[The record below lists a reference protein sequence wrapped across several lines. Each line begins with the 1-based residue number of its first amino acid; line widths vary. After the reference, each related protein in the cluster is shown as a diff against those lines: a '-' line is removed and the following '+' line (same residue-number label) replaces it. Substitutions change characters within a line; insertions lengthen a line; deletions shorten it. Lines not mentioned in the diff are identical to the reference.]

1 MRLRGKSIRFRLT
14 LWYTLIL
21 MTIMAAFSILIYF
34 SLKHSLVRSLD
45 ASIRSEGEWV
55 AGIIDMIDDEADD
68 LEEFEEDLEDS
79 LEDLLS
85 EYTSGGRRSQYIQ
98 IRRGIGEVVY
108 HSEQLDHVLLA
119 SREALQQAMDGKH
132 TLETIIDPVEG
143 TLRFMTLPVEGED
156 NEIYLVQVGA
166 SFRGIQRIS
175 RQLLFILLVSG
186 AVAAVVSV
194 LGGSF
199 LAQKALKPVDE
210 ITKTAQK
217 IEAENLSQRL
227 EVPATEDELSR
238 LATTLNEMIDRL
250 ERSFQQIRQFT
261 ADASHELRTP
271 LTAMRGQTEVTL
283 RRERSAEEYRQV
295 LESNLEEAEW
305 MSKIVENLLT
315 LSRTDSGEIQLD
327 VRPVQLGGLF
337 QDACEE
343 CKSLAAAKNIEVF
356 LDKIQEITIFGDEI
370 RLRQMLL
377 NLVDNAVKYT
387 PDGGQIRLS
396 LEVDGKSARIQVKD
410 TGIGISKENLP
421 YIFDR
426 FFRAD
431 KARSREMGGS
441 GLGLNIVQWI
451 INAHHGTIDVT
462 SKIGEGSCFTI
473 YLPVESCK
481 GG

>member
-1 MRLRGKSIRFRLT
+1 MRLSGKSIQFRLT

-21 MTIMAAFSILIYF
+21 MVILLAFSILVYF
-34 SLKHSLVRSLD
+34 SLNHSLVRSLD
-45 ASIRSEGEWV
+45 SAIQSEGEWL

-85 EYTSGGRRSQYIQ
+85 EYASGERRSQYIQ

-108 HSEQLDHVLLA
+108 RSAQLDHILLA
-119 SREALQQAMDGKH
+119 SKEALEQAMEGKH
-132 TLETIIDPVEG
+132 TLETVIDPIEG
-143 TLRFMTLPVEGED
+143 SLRLMTLPVAGED
-156 NEIYLVQVGA
+156 DEIYLVQVGA
-166 SFRGIQRIS
+166 SFRGTRRIL
-175 RQLLFILLVSG
+175 RQLLFIMLISG
-186 AVAAVVSV
+186 VTAIVVSV

-227 EVPATEDELSR
+227 EVPTTNDELSR
-238 LATTLNEMIDRL
+238 LASTLNEMIDRL
-250 ERSFQQIRQFT
+250 EHSFRQIRRFT

-305 MSKIVENLLT
+305 MSKIVESLLT
-315 LSRTDSGEIQLD
+315 LSRTDSGEIQLEI
-327 VRPVQLGGLF
+327 RPVQLGKLF

-343 CKSLAAAKNIEVF
+343 CKSLAAVKDIEVF
-356 LDKIQEITIFGDEI
+356 LDGIQEITISGDEM

-396 LEVDGKSARIQVKD
+396 LEADGESARIQVKD
-410 TGIGISKENLP
+410 TGIGISEENLP
-421 YIFDR
+421 HIFDR

-441 GLGLNIVQWI
+441 GLGLSIVQWI
-451 INAHHGTIDVT
+451 VNAHHGTIDVT

-473 YLPVESCK
+473 YLPVK
-481 GG
+481 NK